1 MRVTSLCRTM
11 SFLLSS
17 MKLIPF
23 TPFRIFSACINP
35 EVCEDGKSIKSH
47 DPISFSMAKFP
58 RYRRIVG
65 IISNITAMKLLCD
78 CVLERFTCLEE
89 GNLACRDLDLFASLG
104 VTADTNAALLNIK
117 NAEANR
123 NIYILHLYLLPPFL
137 YQSYI
142 NK

>member
-1 MRVTSLCRTM
+1 
-11 SFLLSS
+11 
-17 MKLIPF
+17 
-23 TPFRIFSACINP
+23 
-35 EVCEDGKSIKSH
+35 
-47 DPISFSMAKFP
+47 MAKFP

-117 NAEANR
+117 NAEAN
-123 NIYILHLYLLPPFL
+123 HLNLFAG
-137 YQSYI
+137 YQSLNDGI
-142 NK
+142 KCGVDSLLGVLLGKTGLRCV